1 MVPSNN
7 DSPPCAGRILVVD
20 DDRAALEI
28 VRHFLQKEGFEVVL
42 AQSGEECLDLIDRE
56 HIDVVLLDV
65 VMPGMDGFEVC
76 GELRKSAQGRDI
88 PVILLTARD
97 DMNARKAGMRL
108 GVSEFLTKPLDRRE
122 LVSRVKAQLHIRHIE
137 HRLDNLLGE

>member
-1 MVPSNN
+1 MMPADNES
-7 DSPPCAGRILVVD
+7 SPCAGRVLVVD

-28 VRHFLQKEGFEVVL
+28 VRHFLQKEGYDVLL
-42 AQSGEECLDLIDRE
+42 AQSGRECLDLIDRE
-56 HIDVVLLDV
+56 HIDVILLDV

-76 GELRKSAQGRDI
+76 AELRKSDRGRDI

-108 GVSEFLTKPLDRRE
+108 GVSEFLTKPLDRHE
-122 LVSRVKAQLHIRHIE
+122 LTSRVKAQLHIRHIE
-137 HRLDNLLGE
+137 HRLDNLLSD